1 MPVDEHIDESASDE
15 GAGHLIEL
23 EAIEARILGCLIE
36 KQATTPDAYPLTLNA
51 VVSACNQ
58 KSNRDP
64 MSHYEPG
71 QVGHALR
78 QLEGKGLVTGTL
90 SARAS
95 RYAHKFE
102 TGYNITLRQRTVL
115 ALLMLRGPQTL
126 NELFSRSERLSDF
139 SDAEEVRGVLD
150 RLASRLP
157 AIVVRLHRA
166 PGQREERYMHLLCG
180 PVSMDAAMAIAES
193 RPASE
198 SDLGER
204 VSQLESLVAQ
214 LQEVIAELQA
224 RPGNGVQGSDETESD
239 D

>member
-1 MPVDEHIDESASDE
+1 MPVEEHNDEPAAED
-15 GAGHLIEL
+15 GGGLIEL
-23 EAIEARILGCLIE
+23 EAIEARILGSLIE

-51 VVSACNQ
+51 VVAACNQ
-58 KSNRDP
+58 KSNREP

-71 QVGHALR
+71 AVGHALR

-102 TGYNITLRQRTVL
+102 TGYNITSRQRTLL

-139 SDAEEVRGVLD
+139 PDADEVRTVLD
-150 RLASRLP
+150 RLASRTP
-157 AIVVRLHRA
+157 AMVVRLHRA

-180 PVSMDAAMAIAES
+180 PVSLDAAMSIS
-193 RPASE
+193 DPSE
-198 SDLGER
+198 RSTGGLNER

-214 LQEVIAELQA
+214 LQEVVAELQS
-224 RPGNGVQGSDETESD
+224 RPGNAHLPPEDETSD
-239 D
+239 A

>member
-1 MPVDEHIDESASDE
+1 MPIEENAGDTDSAGLDV
-15 GAGHLIEL
+15 I
-23 EAIEARILGCLIE
+23 EAIEARILGSLIE

-51 VVSACNQ
+51 VVAACNQ

-78 QLEGKGLVTGTL
+78 QLEGRNLVSGTL

-95 RYAHKFE
+95 RYAHKFD
-102 TGYNITLRQRTVL
+102 TGYNVTSRQRAL
-115 ALLMLRGPQTL
+115 LCLLMLRGPQTL
-126 NELFSRSERLSDF
+126 NELHTRSERLTDF
-139 SDAEEVRGVLD
+139 ADAEEVRSVLD

-157 AIVVRLHRA
+157 AMVVRLHRA

-180 PVSMDAAMAIAES
+180 DVSLDAAIAMTD
-193 RPASE
+193 PAEKS
-198 SDLGER
+198 SSGLSER
-204 VSQLESLVAQ
+204 VSQLESIVAQ

-224 RPGNGVQGSDETESD
+224 RPLNSVQESSEEVSDE
-239 D
+239 

>member
-1 MPVDEHIDESASDE
+1 MPVEEHNDESAAED
-15 GAGHLIEL
+15 GGGLIEL
-23 EAIEARILGCLIE
+23 EAIEARILGSLIE

-58 KSNRDP
+58 KSSREP

-71 QVGHALR
+71 AVGHALR

-102 TGYNITLRQRTVL
+102 TGYNITSRQRTLL

-139 SDAEEVRGVLD
+139 PDADEVRSVLD
-150 RLASRLP
+150 RLASRTP
-157 AIVVRLHRA
+157 AMVVRLHRA
-166 PGQREERYMHLLCG
+166 PGQREDRYMHLLCG
-180 PVSMDAAMAIAES
+180 PVSLDAAMSI
-193 RPASE
+193 
-198 SDLGER
+198 SDLPEKSTGGLTER

-214 LQEVIAELQA
+214 LQEVIAELQS
-224 RPGNGVQGSDETESD
+224 RPGVGHLPPEDETSD
-239 D
+239 A

>member
-1 MPVDEHIDESASDE
+1 MPIEENTGETD
-15 GAGHLIEL
+15 GAELELI
-23 EAIEARILGCLIE
+23 EAIEARILGSLIE

-51 VVSACNQ
+51 VVAACNQ

-71 QVGHALR
+71 EVGHALR
-78 QLEGKGLVTGTL
+78 QLEGRNLVSGTL

-95 RYAHKFE
+95 RYAHKFDN
-102 TGYNITLRQRTVL
+102 GYNVTSRQRALL

-126 NELFSRSERLSDF
+126 NELYSRSERLADF
-139 SDAEEVRGVLD
+139 PDAEEVRSVLD

-157 AIVVRLHRA
+157 ALAVRLHRA

-180 PVSMDAAMAIAES
+180 AVSPDAAMSMAD
-193 RPASE
+193 ASE
-198 SDLGER
+198 KSSSGLSER

-224 RPGNGVQGSDETESD
+224 RPGNDTQESGDEDSNY
-239 D
+239 

>member
-1 MPVDEHIDESASDE
+1 MPIEQHNDESAAED
-15 GAGHLIEL
+15 GCGLIEL
-23 EAIEARILGCLIE
+23 EAIEARILGSLIE

-51 VVSACNQ
+51 VVAACNQ

-71 QVGHALR
+71 AVGHALR

-102 TGYNITLRQRTVL
+102 TGYNITLRQRTLL

-126 NELFSRSERLSDF
+126 NELFSRSERLTDF
-139 SDAEEVRGVLD
+139 PDADEVRTVLD
-150 RLASRLP
+150 RLASRTP
-157 AIVVRLHRA
+157 PMVVRLHRA

-180 PVSMDAAMAIAES
+180 PVSLDAAMSLSENAE
-193 RPASE
+193 RPSGG
-198 SDLGER
+198 LNER
-204 VSQLESLVAQ
+204 VTQLESLVAQ
-214 LQEVIAELQA
+214 LQDVVAELQM
-224 RPGNGVQGSDETESD
+224 RPGTGPIPAEDETSD
-239 D
+239 A